1 MNRWAAGAAVPTDA
15 GSTAPKAY
23 LQYIL
28 FNKNM
33 SMAQHGHHMVSE
45 EAGSSWQHLQLRVP
59 IEEIG
64 YIYIYV
70 INESMDGVDVYF
82 DDAEVQL
89 IDAPLTSASDY
100 YPYGLP
106 ICYRSYSSEHY
117 RYGYQGQFAE
127 KDEETGW
134 NAFELRMYEPVV
146 GRWIVPDPMRQYFSP
161 YLAMGNNPV
170 FGVDPDGG
178 EAENP
183 DSQFDPLYPDLFKGL
198 SGPTS
203 DFAIILDE
211 VMVEPTVGNYI
222 SDVVYLWAEIN
233 EVTVYGNFMLKGSRK
248 KGEGKVTVPIIG
260 VSASY
265 SSKGRLIK
273 PITPASSYIGYVY
286 KGQEIVEIRYYPALG
301 EGVPGE
307 DAQIRALIMVHPVPV
322 KYKDFKGK
330 AQLDFLLDRT
340 GGLPRAGGR
349 VVGEINIAPSFSV
362 EGSVGVTFRIH
373 PFMLPNLLLFKGN
386 QLLWKSILLF

>member
-82 DDAEVQL
+82 DDALVRRSGSVGGEVQL
-89 IDAPLTSASDY
+89 IDAPITNASDY

-106 ICYRSYSSEHY
+106 IGYRSHSSEHY

-134 NAFELRMYEPVV
+134 NAFEL
-146 GRWIVPDPMRQYFSP
+146 
-161 YLAMGNNPV
+161 
-170 FGVDPDGG
+170 
-178 EAENP
+178 
-183 DSQFDPLYPDLFKGL
+183 K
-198 SGPTS
+198 
-203 DFAIILDE
+203 
-211 VMVEPTVGNYI
+211 
-222 SDVVYLWAEIN
+222 DV
-233 EVTVYGNFMLKGSRK
+233 
-248 KGEGKVTVPIIG
+248 
-260 VSASY
+260 
-265 SSKGRLIK
+265 
-273 PITPASSYIGYVY
+273 
-286 KGQEIVEIRYYPALG
+286 
-301 EGVPGE
+301 
-307 DAQIRALIMVHPVPV
+307 
-322 KYKDFKGK
+322 
-330 AQLDFLLDRT
+330 
-340 GGLPRAGGR
+340 
-349 VVGEINIAPSFSV
+349 
-362 EGSVGVTFRIH
+362 
-373 PFMLPNLLLFKGN
+373 
-386 QLLWKSILLF
+386 